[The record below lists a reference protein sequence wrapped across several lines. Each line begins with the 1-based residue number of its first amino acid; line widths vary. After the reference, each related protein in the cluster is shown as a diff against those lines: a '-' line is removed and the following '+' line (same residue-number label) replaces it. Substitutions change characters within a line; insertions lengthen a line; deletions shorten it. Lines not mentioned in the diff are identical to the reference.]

1 MWRVLRSYEWW
12 VKIQDV
18 MEVEDEDAH
27 RADRVRACH
36 E

>member
-18 MEVEDEDAH
+18 MEVEGEDAH
-27 RADRVRACH
+27 RAAPS
-36 E
+36 